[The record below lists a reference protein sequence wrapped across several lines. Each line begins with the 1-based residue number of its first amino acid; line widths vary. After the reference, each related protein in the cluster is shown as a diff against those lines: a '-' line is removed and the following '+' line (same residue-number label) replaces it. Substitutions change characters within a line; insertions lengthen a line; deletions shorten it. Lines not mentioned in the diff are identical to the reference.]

1 MQKKENNQH
10 TYKYGSHSPRLKF
23 MVKLVALPKFKS
35 KEDMVFFWSRTWL
48 TQNRLHVCWF
58 CSSQVRLE
66 TILHLVA
73 CTIHLTTKNATKL
86 GKLELIK

>member
-1 MQKKENNQH
+1 
-10 TYKYGSHSPRLKF
+10 

-48 TQNRLHVCWF
+48 TQNRLHVCWL
-58 CSSQVRLE
+58 CSSQMRLE

-73 CTIHLTTKNATKL
+73 CTIHLTIKNAAGQTGNSDLVAIHSKVGADYL
-86 GKLELIK
+86 GKNVHHSSF